1 MRILAIETSCDETAA
16 AIVEATDDGRLNVL
30 TNIVAS
36 QLKTHSKT
44 GGVIPDIAARMHTE
58 ALTNVLN
65 QATENKK
72 LDFDAVAVTSGPGL
86 IGCLLIGQSAA
97 KTIAQ
102 VTGKPFY
109 PINHLEGHIYSAWIG
124 PTKQLATS
132 SLATSSFQP
141 EARSQKLEADGSPEL
156 PALVVIVSGG
166 HTELVLME
174 KHLQYKLLGAT
185 RDDAAGEAFD
195 KVARLLGL
203 PYPGGPAISHL
214 AEKGNAGAY
223 QLPISLPEKDS
234 LEFSFSGLKAAVA
247 GLVSKLNE
255 PPAPHHNTKRNA
267 KEYFGVKNSSY
278 GAGLTR
284 HVKADIAASF
294 QKTVTDTI
302 VRKTLSAI
310 DQNPEIKSV
319 CLVGGVAANEYLR
332 VHLELAINM
341 KHPEAKF
348 FLPELK
354 YCTDNAAMIGAA
366 AVFHALYGK
375 PTPWQEMVA
384 DPNLSL

>member
-16 AIVEATDDGRLNVL
+16 AIVEATDDGEINIL

-36 QLKTHSKT
+36 QLKTHAKT
-44 GGVIPDIAARMHTE
+44 GGVIPDVAARMHTE
-58 ALTNVLN
+58 ALTHVLD
-65 QATENKK
+65 QATRGKK
-72 LDFDAVAVTSGPGL
+72 LDFDAIAVTSGPGL

-109 PINHLEGHIYSAWIG
+109 PINHLEGHLYSAW
-124 PTKQLATS
+124 LAPS
-132 SLATSSFQP
+132 QELG
-141 EARSQKLEADGSPEL
+141 ARNLELDGKLVPSPQCPVPAL

-166 HTELVLME
+166 HTELVLMKE
-174 KHLQYKLLGAT
+174 HLSYEVLGAT

-203 PYPGGPAISHL
+203 PYPGGPAIDHL
-214 AEKGNAGAY
+214 AREGNPDAY
-223 QLPISLPEKDS
+223 KLPISLPEHGN

-247 GLVSKLNE
+247 GLVSKLPN
-255 PPAPHHNTKRNA
+255 PLP
-267 KEYFGVKNSSY
+267 
-278 GAGLTR
+278 R

-294 QKTVTDTI
+294 QKTVADTI
-302 VRKTLSAI
+302 AKKTVWALEG
-310 DQNPEIKSV
+310 NPEVKSV
-319 CLVGGVAANEYLR
+319 CLVGGVAANEHLR
-332 VHLELAINM
+332 VRLEQAVHTFN
-341 KHPEAKF
+341 PEIKF
-348 FLPELK
+348 FVPELK

-366 AVFHALYGK
+366 AVFHALYGQ
-375 PTPWQEMVA
+375 PTPWQDMIA

>member
-36 QLKTHSKT
+36 QLKTHAKT
-44 GGVIPDIAARMHTE
+44 GGVIPDIAARMHAE
-58 ALTNVLN
+58 ALTHVLN

-109 PINHLEGHIYSAWIG
+109 PINHLEGHLYSAWLPPSEFSIINS
-124 PTKQLATS
+124 QLRSLSEERALATFS
-132 SLATSSFQP
+132 M
-141 EARSQKLEADGSPEL
+141 PEL

-174 KHLQYKLLGAT
+174 KHLRYKLLGAT

-214 AEKGNAGAY
+214 AEKGNADAY
-223 QLPISLPEKDS
+223 RLPISLPEKDS
-234 LEFSFSGLKAAVA
+234 LEFSFSGLKAAVSH
-247 GLVSKLNE
+247 LVGRL
-255 PPAPHHNTKRNA
+255 PQP
-267 KEYFGVKNSSY
+267 
-278 GAGLTR
+278 LTR
-284 HVKADIAASF
+284 QIKTDIAASF

-302 VRKTLSAI
+302 VRKALSAI
-310 DQNPEIKSV
+310 DQYPEIKSV

-341 KHPEAKF
+341 KHPETKF
-348 FLPELK
+348 FVPELK

-375 PTPWQEMVA
+375 STPWQELVA